1 MINNSTSVNF
11 DDLDPEFAQQVMEEM
26 GEDILACFNCGC
38 CTGGCPIV
46 PWEMNMRKLIQMVI
60 LGFTDDV
67 LKSKIIWFC
76 TECKVCGERCPQKVK
91 PFEIIIALRHFA
103 IEKGIIPLIYRVM
116 ALNLEKSGRVAEISE
131 AVELRRERLNI
142 PKAGLTLPEKVIK
155 EIKTILKETSF
166 DRKLKEK
173 DYKKEE

>member
-1 MINNSTSVNF
+1 MIEDSKTVNF
-11 DDLDPEFAQQVMEEM
+11 DDLDPEFAQKVMEEM

-46 PWEMNMRKLIQMVI
+46 PWEMNMRKIIQMVI
-60 LGFTDDV
+60 LGFTEDV
-67 LKSKIIWFC
+67 LSSKIIWFC

-91 PFEIIIALRHFA
+91 PFEIIIALRHLA
-103 IEKGIIPLIYRVM
+103 IEKGIIPLVYRAM

-142 PKAGLTLPEKVIK
+142 PEAGLTLPEKVIK
-155 EIKTILKETSF
+155 ELNTILAETSF
-166 DRKLKEK
+166 DRKLKKK
-173 DYKKEE
+173 DYK